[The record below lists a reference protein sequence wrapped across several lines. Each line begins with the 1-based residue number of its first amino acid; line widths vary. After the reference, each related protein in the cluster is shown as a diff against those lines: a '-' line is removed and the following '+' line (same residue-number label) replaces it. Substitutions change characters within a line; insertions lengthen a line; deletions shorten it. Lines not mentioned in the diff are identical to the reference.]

1 MSIEFRFVKHFA
13 GQGGPSFSLDVEQT
27 LPRRGVTALFGH
39 SGSGKT
45 TLLRCIAGLETP
57 ASEKLLV
64 DGEAWHGLPAHRR
77 NIGYVFQEASLFP
90 HLTAQG
96 NLDYAIKRRNPS
108 IDATPFDRVVEML
121 GIGQLLRRYPDK
133 LSGGER
139 QRVAIARALLKSPRL
154 LLMDEPLASLDQ
166 RRKQDVLPYLENL
179 HEQLEIPIV
188 YVSHAIDEVAR
199 LADHVLVMQDGR
211 VTASG
216 EVTEVFARTDLPLHV
231 GDETGVIL
239 QGTVAE
245 RDDQW
250 HLKRVTFDGGELWLR
265 DAGDA
270 LGKAV
275 RVRVLARDV
284 SLALSVEDQSSIV
297 NRLPVTISE
306 LAHDEDEAMVLVR
319 LAAGASPLLARLTRR
334 SAEHLGL
341 TVGMKVWAQIKSAA
355 MVR

>member
-1 MSIEFRFVKHFA
+1 MSIELRFVKHFA
-13 GQGGPSFSLDVEQT
+13 GQSGSEFSLDVEQT
-27 LPRRGVTALFGH
+27 LPGAGVTALFGH

-45 TLLRCIAGLETP
+45 TLLRCIAGLEQP
-57 ASEKLLV
+57 ECEMLV
-64 DGEAWHGLPAHRR
+64 IDGQAWHGLPAHRR

-90 HLTAQG
+90 HLSAHG
-96 NLDYAIKRRNPS
+96 NLHYAIKRGRNP
-108 IDATPFDRVVEML
+108 IDATQFERVVELL
-121 GIGQLLRRYPDK
+121 GIGKLLQRYPDQ

-166 RRKQDVLPYLENL
+166 RRKQEVLPYLENL

-188 YVSHAIDEVAR
+188 YVSHSIDEVAR
-199 LADHVLVMQDGR
+199 LADHVLIMEDGR
-211 VTASG
+211 VSASG
-216 EVTEVFARTDLPLHV
+216 DVTEVFARTDLPLHV

-239 QGTVAE
+239 HGTVAE
-245 RDDQW
+245 RDEQW
-250 HLKRVTFDGGELWLR
+250 HLKRVTFDGGDLWLR

-270 LGKAV
+270 VGKAV

-284 SLALSVEDQSSIV
+284 SLALSIDDQSSIL
-297 NRLPVTISE
+297 NRLPVTVSE
-306 LAHDEDEAMVLVR
+306 LADDEDEAMLLIR
-319 LAAGASPLLARLTRR
+319 LAAGPSPLLARLTRR

-341 TVGMKVWAQIKSAA
+341 AVGMKVWAQIKSAA

>member
-13 GQGGPSFSLDVEQT
+13 DPAGPTFSLDVEQV

-45 TLLRCIAGLETP
+45 TLLRCIAGLERP
-57 ASEKLLV
+57 ESEKLLV
-64 DGEAWHGLPAHRR
+64 DGESWHGLPAHRR

-90 HLTAQG
+90 HLTARG
-96 NLDYAIKRRNPS
+96 NLDYAIRRSRKPV
-108 IDATPFDRVVEML
+108 DASQFARVVEML
-121 GIGQLLRRYPDK
+121 GIEHFLQRYPDK

-179 HEQLEIPIV
+179 HQQLEIPIV

-199 LADHVLVMQDGR
+199 LADHVLIMQNGS
-211 VTASG
+211 VSASG
-216 EVTEVFARTDLPLHV
+216 DVTNVFSRTDLPLHI

-245 RDDQW
+245 RDDPW
-250 HLKRVTFDGGELWLR
+250 HLTRVHFNGGDLWLR
-265 DAGDA
+265 DSGDT
-270 LGKAV
+270 LGDTV
-275 RVRVLARDV
+275 RVRVLARDI
-284 SLALSVEDQSSIV
+284 SLSLSIDDKTSIL
-297 NRLPVTISE
+297 NRLKCSITEILE
-306 LAHDEDEAMVLVR
+306 DKDEAMA
-319 LAAGASPLLARLTRR
+319 LAKLQVGTNTLLARLTRR
-334 SAEHLGL
+334 SVAQLAL
-341 TVGMKVWAQIKSAA
+341 RPGMTVWAQIKSAA